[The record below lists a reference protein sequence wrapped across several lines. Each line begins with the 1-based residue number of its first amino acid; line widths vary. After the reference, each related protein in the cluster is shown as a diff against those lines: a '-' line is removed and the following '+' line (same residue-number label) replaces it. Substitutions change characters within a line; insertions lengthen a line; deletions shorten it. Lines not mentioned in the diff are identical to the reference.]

1 MENFIMILASLIVI
15 GIHYGFYG
23 WILRCSRLIKELR
36 AEGKLEDFSA
46 TEIDFLANPIF
57 FMKSEEYPISLAKR
71 VKAGIFYIAEAV
83 LFATCIFGIYG
94 DYSKSMLAIYIGV
107 TTIPMALILLLEFA
121 DYYYCKKYGR
131 SIYSKH

>member
-1 MENFIMILASLIVI
+1 MILASLIVF

-23 WILRCSRLIKELR
+23 WTLKCSNLGKELH
-36 AEGKLEDFSA
+36 AGIKGKFGDFSA
-46 TEIDFLANPIF
+46 TIIDFLANPIF
-57 FMKSEEYPISLAKR
+57 MKSSEEYPISLADR

-107 TTIPMALILLLEFA
+107 TTIPMALILLLEFV
-121 DYYYCKKYGR
+121 DHYYCKKYGR
-131 SIYSKH
+131 SIYSKA